1 MMNLSL
7 IDILFLYSLISI
19 WLLLVLNIVLTYF
32 GYLYQNELNSTDID
46 LERDIRDYPFVSI
59 LIPAHNEGKVI
70 GHTVKAMLELDYPN
84 DRYEIIVINDNS
96 NDNTES
102 EIEKVL
108 DHYIDREIIVINN
121 KQTTGPKGKSNAL
134 NVGLKRAVGEFVVVY
149 DADNTPN
156 NQALKYLVY
165 GITRNGKYGA
175 VIGKFRTRNKERNT
189 LTRFINIETLSF
201 QWMAQAGRWK
211 LFRLCTIPGTNFI
224 IRKSILEK
232 LGGWDVRAIAEDTEI
247 SFRIYALGYK
257 ISFMPFAV
265 TYEQEPETLKVWFKQ
280 RTRWV
285 SGNIYVMI
293 KFIRYSL
300 KERQFN
306 ILFDLFYFFSVYI
319 LFLSSIIV
327 SDTIFI
333 LGLFTDV
340 SVSLNG
346 NYLVVWL
353 LTYIIFVLQITIA
366 LSMEKGEVNNKNL
379 RLILIMYFTYCQLWL
394 IVSIKGMYTNIKSRF
409 LGKETKWY
417 KTERF

>member
-1 MMNLSL
+1 MNLSL

-108 DHYIDREIIVINN
+108 DHYRDREIIVINN

-366 LSMEKGEVNNKNL
+366 LSMEKGEVNNKNI

-409 LGKETKWY
+409 SGKETKWY

>member
-1 MMNLSL
+1 
-7 IDILFLYSLISI
+7 
-19 WLLLVLNIVLTYF
+19 
-32 GYLYQNELNSTDID
+32 
-46 LERDIRDYPFVSI
+46 
-59 LIPAHNEGKVI
+59 
-70 GHTVKAMLELDYPN
+70 
-84 DRYEIIVINDNS
+84 
-96 NDNTES
+96 
-102 EIEKVL
+102 
-108 DHYIDREIIVINN
+108 
-121 KQTTGPKGKSNAL
+121 
-134 NVGLKRAVGEFVVVY
+134 
-149 DADNTPN
+149 
-156 NQALKYLVY
+156 
-165 GITRNGKYGA
+165 
-175 VIGKFRTRNKERNT
+175 
-189 LTRFINIETLSF
+189 
-201 QWMAQAGRWK
+201 MAQAGRWK

>member
-1 MMNLSL
+1 MNLSL